1 MAECEVPSFSLGF
14 DLDLQDSPSHSPN
27 PDPHLIVPDS
37 ESDPETRPDPP
48 RRIFKRLRRGLST
61 SSVHHKTEPPPCT
74 DIDDDDIEEFSDQD
88 EPVQVSAR
96 PSVRNQS
103 ICRSSKVSLKSIGVL
118 TPHRDKKRKPGLE
131 IPHSVELETSH
142 CGSMFRKLMASPLR
156 RFQLIESDDDDDMV
170 GEDVNGG
177 SKLGPSSST
186 GSMCNR
192 NTPVISLERDG
203 KKQFDDVNRNKKDLP
218 IHLSPVKN
226 FLIPRDKQASVGL
239 ETGQSGSVF
248 PNGKLAA
255 SPLCRF
261 PLIESDDDD
270 DDDDDMVGE
279 DVNGGNKPGPASST
293 GPVCNRN
300 TPVVSLEQDSKKQ
313 FDDVNQNKGDLP
325 IHFSPVKNFPIPSDK
340 QASAGLE
347 TGQSG
352 SMFPNGKLAASHL
365 RRFQLLDDDD
375 DDDDV
380 MVCEVKV
387 GPSSL
392 TGNRNRPPSSLKQD
406 KKVRF
411 VEANQNQKHLSPV
424 KKSFSIPTPA
434 FRDVCEEYFHSA
446 KNTQMPK
453 SNEPYRGANSEC
465 QKNEQM
471 WGAAGPLPPAHRYF
485 FHDNPK
491 IQQLVR
497 NRLCNFSPLGDNTVN
512 QQENIDYIG
521 QFDNGGSTSRR
532 SKSKNLNGSEGW
544 VDPKIISSS
553 TRKKATK
560 RNSTKKNNETSKLN
574 SSNDSASWV
583 EPKDAGQ
590 RRVQAS
596 GEPAG
601 HWYTGSD
608 GRKVYVNKSGKE
620 STGRNAYR
628 NYRKESGAA
637 SQKSKKKTTA
647 KKGK

>member
-156 RFQLIESDDDDDMV
+156 
-170 GEDVNGG
+170 
-177 SKLGPSSST
+177 
-186 GSMCNR
+186 
-192 NTPVISLERDG
+192 
-203 KKQFDDVNRNKKDLP
+203 
-218 IHLSPVKN
+218 
-226 FLIPRDKQASVGL
+226 
-239 ETGQSGSVF
+239 
-248 PNGKLAA
+248 
-255 SPLCRF
+255 RF